1 MLRHPQELIELLR
14 AGGQGVLSGMPH
26 RNDDEQPDRFQVMT
40 VDDPGEG
47 AHCHLPVICPHGD
60 GVVAVRSLVR
70 LAVALD
76 PGEGSEQPGGG
87 QIDQRGQNR
96 PLARRS
102 NEDRYRPGLGRP

>member
-1 MLRHPQELIELLR
+1 MLRDPQELVELLR
-14 AGGQGVLSGMPH
+14 AGWQGVLSGVPH
-26 RNDDEQPDRFQVMT
+26 RNDNEQPDRFQIMA

-47 AHCHLPVICPHGD
+47 AHCRLPVIGPHDD

-76 PGEGSEQPGGG
+76 PGERSEQPSGG
-87 QIDQRGQNR
+87 QVDKRGQNR

-102 NEDRYRPGLGRP
+102 NEDRDRPGLGRP